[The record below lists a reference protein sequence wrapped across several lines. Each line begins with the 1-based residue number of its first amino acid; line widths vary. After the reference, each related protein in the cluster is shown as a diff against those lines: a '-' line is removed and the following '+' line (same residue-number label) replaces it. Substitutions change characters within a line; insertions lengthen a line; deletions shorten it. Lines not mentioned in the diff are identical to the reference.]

1 MMTVMNVVAFIIS
14 FALFV
19 VGIFLLGVAVGL
31 PSNQGLV
38 FFAGILVISLGI
50 AVPIHILKRVDA

>member
-19 VGIFLLGVAVGL
+19 AGL
-31 PSNQGLV
+31 FIMGSAFALEAHHALV
-38 FFAGILVISLGI
+38 FFAGIIVTSLGV
-50 AVPIHILKRVDA
+50 AVPIHVLKRIDA